1 MNSRKILTV
10 GLTIAALGI
19 AALAPSSAAAR
30 DASGRLHFHPFTF
43 VDAPVASS
51 DDALVPME
59 AVDRVVCQV
68 HQVSTPQGARLIQAC
83 D

>member
-43 VDAPVASS
+43 VDAPLVASS
-51 DDALVPME
+51 DD
-59 AVDRVVCQV
+59 VDRVVCQV
-68 HQVSTPQGARLIQAC
+68 HQVSTPQGVRLIQAC